1 MHIYSLKNFFIY
13 RYHKKFKKNM
23 DMCKKY
29 LNSNIYLNKSMSA
42 YKKFLKLLCLLIS
55 VWESSLIFPNT
66 WKYKNSTNTIKTW
79 LIINKNLIYDTC
91 SESLSQCFF

>member
-1 MHIYSLKNFFIY
+1 MNYDKE
-13 RYHKKFKKNM
+13 FKKNM
-23 DMCKKY
+23 DMYKKY

-66 WKYKNSTNTIKTW
+66 WKYKKTAQIQSKLHW
-79 LIINKNLIYDTC
+79 
-91 SESLSQCFF
+91 

>member
-1 MHIYSLKNFFIY
+1 
-13 RYHKKFKKNM
+13 M

-29 LNSNIYLNKSMSA
+29 LNSDIYLNKSMSA

-66 WKYKNSTNTIKTW
+66 WKYKKQHKYNQNLITP
-79 LIINKNLIYDTC
+79 LIINKNVIYDTC
-91 SESLSQCFF
+91 NESLFQCFF